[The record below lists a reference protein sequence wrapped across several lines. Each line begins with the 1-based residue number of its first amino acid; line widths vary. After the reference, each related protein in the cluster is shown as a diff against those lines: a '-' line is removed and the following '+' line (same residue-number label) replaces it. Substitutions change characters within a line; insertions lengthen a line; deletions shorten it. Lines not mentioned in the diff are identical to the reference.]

1 MQCKSTAMP
10 LYMVKNVTY
19 SSISNA
25 ENMIFFI
32 SLDFDTEFISWRQNS
47 LVCKRQESDFI
58 QSIGGVWNQFSQVNF
73 FVSVQ
78 WIDNQFHHSIDF
90 SLKLMFFSLFTDL
103 FQFGYG
109 QSINFDSFFLA
120 FNNFIISPGIKP

>member
-10 LYMVKNVTY
+10 LYRVENITY
-19 SSISNA
+19 SSISDA

-32 SLDFDTEFISWRQNS
+32 SLDFNTEFISGRQNS
-47 LVCKRQESDFI
+47 LVCKRQKSNFV

-73 FVSVQ
+73 LVSVQ

-103 FQFGYG
+103 FQFSYR
-109 QSINFDSFFLA
+109 QSIDFDCFFLA
-120 FNNFIISPGIKP
+120 FNNFIISPEIKP